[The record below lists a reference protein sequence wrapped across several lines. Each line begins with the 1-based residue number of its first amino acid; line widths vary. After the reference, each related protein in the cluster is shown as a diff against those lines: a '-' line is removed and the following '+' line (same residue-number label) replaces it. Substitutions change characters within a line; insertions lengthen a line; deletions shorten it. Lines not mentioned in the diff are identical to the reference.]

1 MLNIQEAGQ
10 NEEIMSRKLARKYF
24 LNKSIYT
31 ITHYIK
37 INFRVRIC
45 QCFPFGLSSAN
56 FIMEIGFKFIFSRV
70 GITSRISSN
79 KTFGKG

>member
-10 NEEIMSRKLARKYF
+10 NEEIMSRKLVRKHF
-24 LNKSIYT
+24 LNKNIY
-31 ITHYIK
+31 ILK
-37 INFRVRIC
+37 IIFRVRIC

-70 GITSRISSN
+70 RITARISSN
-79 KTFGKG
+79 KTFGKR